1 MIARTLFIALLVA
14 ALVAAGTPARAQGL
28 GFGAGAQN
36 VPIAVEADQGI
47 EWLRDSLKYIARGN
61 AVATRGQVSVRAD
74 TLTAH
79 YRSKPGGGTEVW
91 RLEAEGGVRLYS
103 QTEEA
108 VGDRAVYDID
118 QGVMVLVGKALRFK
132 TQQDLITAQDSLE
145 YWEKRQLA
153 VARGKAVAVR
163 DARRIRGDV
172 LTAHLQEQRGG
183 DLQIK
188 RVDAFG
194 NVDVATD
201 KEVARGAQGVYD
213 VDRGIAT
220 LTGGVKITRGENQ
233 LNGEYAEVN
242 LNTGVSRL
250 LAAPQGRNPAQGQT
264 RAQGERVRGLL
275 VPDRELRPGDEPAAR
290 AQPPAP
296 AVVRP

>member
-1 MIARTLFIALLVA
+1 MISAIATSAVVL
-14 ALVAAGTPARAQGL
+14 ALAMCLAGPVLSQGL
-28 GFGAGAQN
+28 GFGGGSGN
-36 VPIAVEADQGI
+36 EPIAVEADQGI
-47 EWLRDSLKYIARGN
+47 EWLRDAQKYTARGN

-79 YRSKPGGGTEVW
+79 YRAKAGGGTEVW
-91 RLEAEGGVRLYS
+91 RMEAEGGVRIFS
-103 QTEEA
+103 ETEEA
-108 VGDRAVYDID
+108 TGERAVYDLD
-118 QGVMVLVGKALRFK
+118 QGVMVLVGKGLRFK
-132 TQQDLITAQDSLE
+132 TQQDTITARDSLE

-153 VARGKAVAVR
+153 VARGGAVAVR
-163 DARRIRGDV
+163 DERRVRGDV
-172 LTAHLQEQRGG
+172 LTAHLEEQKGG
-183 DLQIK
+183 NLKIR

-220 LTGGVKITRGENQ
+220 LSGGVKITRGQNQ
-233 LNGEYAEVN
+233 LNGEYGEVN
-242 LNTGVSRL
+242 FNTGVSRL
-250 LAAPQGRNPAQGQT
+250 LAAPQGRTPVAGQT

-275 VPDRELRPGDEPAAR
+275 MPEADVRPGATPAR
-290 AQPPAP
+290 PSAP